1 MAWEPLILS
10 LRVATIATIFT
21 VAIGI
26 GLGALLAWRRV
37 PGRDL
42 LDALLSTPLVLP
54 PTVLGYYLLTMV
66 GRESAI
72 GHAWQAVFGHQIV
85 FTVTGCVV
93 AAAVGS
99 MPLMVKAAR
108 AAIEEVDPT
117 LRAAARTLGAGP
129 VRVFFTVTLPLAA
142 PGLVAGGML
151 AFARGLGDFGITLMV
166 AGDIPGQTQTA
177 SLYIYD
183 QVQAGRDEQAAA
195 MSLLLTA
202 VAVAILYTV
211 NRLTRRRGG

>member
-10 LRVATIATIFT
+10 LRVALIATIAC
-21 VAIGI
+21 VAIGVA
-26 GLGALLAWRRV
+26 LGALLAWKKT
-37 PGRDL
+37 PGRDFI
-42 LDALLSTPLVLP
+42 DAILSTPLVLP
-54 PTVLGYYLLTMV
+54 PTVVGYYLLTV
-66 GRESAI
+66 LGRESAI
-72 GHAWQAVFGHQIV
+72 GQAWKAVFGQQIV

-93 AAAVGS
+93 AATVGS

-108 AAIEEVDPT
+108 TAIEEVDPT

-142 PGLVAGGML
+142 PGLIAGGML
-151 AFARGLGDFGITLMV
+151 AFARALGDFGITLMV
-166 AGDIPGQTQTA
+166 AGDMPGDTQTA

-183 QVQAGRDEQAAA
+183 EVQAGRDSRAAL
-195 MSLLLTA
+195 MSAILVVIA
-202 VAVAILYTV
+202 VVILYTV

>member
-10 LRVATIATIFT
+10 LRVALIATLCCAT
-21 VAIGI
+21 IGI
-26 GLGALLAWRRV
+26 ALGALLAWKKT
-37 PGRDL
+37 PARDF

-54 PTVLGYYLLTMV
+54 PTVVGYYLLTV
-66 GRESAI
+66 LGRESAI
-72 GHAWQAVFGHQIV
+72 GQAWKAVFGHQIV

-93 AAAVGS
+93 AATVGS

-108 AAIEEVDPT
+108 TAIEEVDPT

-142 PGLVAGGML
+142 PGLLAGGML
-151 AFARGLGDFGITLMV
+151 AFARALGDFGITLMI
-166 AGDIPGQTQTA
+166 AGDMPGQTQTA

-183 QVQAGRDEQAAA
+183 QVQAGRDSRAAL
-195 MSLLLTA
+195 MSAILTA